1 MSKTF
6 PIIEFKPSELIFEQN
21 APADYAYILRGGRV
35 EISMR
40 HGEEKLVLAELKPV
54 SVFGEMA
61 LLSKERR
68 RTATAMALDHV
79 RVIKIDKDEF
89 DKQLKATPSFIATIL
104 YGVTERLIDTSSKLY
119 PGYVE
124 RRNGDDDR
132 RKANMPPPG
141 NVERRKTMVMCDHKV
156 GRRFAN
162 PFLNHER
169 IKIQNVRS
177 EEKISRQP
185 LNNFREVRE
194 VSTTSEGVRVDYFD
208 GGIEWFPINTL
219 VYVLHAR

>member
-1 MSKTF
+1 
-6 PIIEFKPSELIFEQN
+6 
-21 APADYAYILRGGRV
+21 
-35 EISMR
+35 MR
-40 HGEEKLVLAELKPV
+40 HGDDKLVLAELKPV

-61 LLSKERR
+61 LLSKERK

-79 RVIKIDKDEF
+79 KVIKIDRAEF
-89 DKQLKATPSFIATIL
+89 DKQMKATPNFIATIL
-104 YGVTERLIDTSSKLY
+104 LGVTERLIETSSKLY

-124 RRNGDDDR
+124 RREGDFDR
-132 RKANMPPPG
+132 RQADVPPPE
-141 NVERRKTMVMCDHKV
+141 NVERRKAPAISEHKI

-169 IKIQNVRS
+169 VKIQNVRP
-177 EEKISRQP
+177 EQKISRQP

-194 VSTTSEGVRVDYFD
+194 VSTTCEGVRVDYFD

-219 VYVLHAR
+219 VYVLYAR